1 MNYLSVTGLTKSY
14 GIHILFENLTF
25 GIDKGQKIALVA
37 RNGEGKSSLF
47 RILAGLDT
55 PDSGTVIY
63 NREVKLGFL
72 SQEQEL
78 NNQTTILEN
87 IFVADSPKTKAIAEY
102 ERAVES
108 HDEKAIQRA
117 HDNMDHNKAWDYEA
131 RVREVL
137 GKLDIHD
144 LDRVVGTLSG
154 GQKRRIALA
163 RVLIEEPDMVLLD
176 EPTNHLDLEMIE
188 WLEEFLSQSNM
199 TIFMITHDRYFLENI
214 TDEILELENKS
225 LYRYKGNFSYYLE
238 KKAEREQLESV
249 VKGKMEMLYKKELEW
264 ARKMPRART
273 VKSKSRMDDFHE
285 LKSALSRQHDP
296 ESLELEININR
307 MGSKVVEFHRV
318 RKAYQKTVVLD
329 GFDYVFKNKERIGIV
344 GRNGTGK
351 TTFLNLLTKKIEP
364 DGGKVVVG
372 ETVVF
377 GYYNQQG
384 MPLKEGQRLLE
395 CVREVADHIPLTH
408 GKTITASQ
416 MLERFM
422 FPRHQHSTFI
432 EKLSGGER
440 KRLQLLLVLMKNPN
454 FLILDE
460 PTNALDVFTLSA
472 LEEYLLYYPGCLVIV
487 SHDRYFLDKL
497 VDHIF
502 VLNGE
507 GRVKDILG
515 NYDTY
520 RRMEEEE
527 SRQKSI
533 ERRES
538 EAQKPKHE
546 AKVETTKS
554 KLSFKEK
561 FEWDQLEKEIPLLEK
576 EKKELEAKLAGATS
590 NHEEL
595 LRVSDRLGRVINELD
610 EKGMRWLEL
619 SEFVK

>member
-1 MNYLSVTGLTKSY
+1 MNYLSVENLTKSF
-14 GIHILFENLTF
+14 GINNLFENLTF
-25 GIDKGQKIALVA
+25 GIEKGQKIALVA
-37 RNGEGKSSLF
+37 RNGAGKTSLF

-55 PDSGTVIY
+55 PDSGAVTY
-63 NREVKLGFL
+63 NREVRLGFL

-78 NNQTTILEN
+78 DNNKTILDN
-87 IFVADSPKTKAIAEY
+87 IFSADSPKTRAIAEY
-102 ERAVES
+102 ERAIES
-108 HDEKAIQRA
+108 HDEKAMQKA
-117 HDNMDHNKAWDYEA
+117 HDAMDRNAAWDYEA
-131 RVREVL
+131 RVKEVL

-144 LDRVVGTLSG
+144 LDRITGQLSG
-154 GQKRRIALA
+154 GQKRRISLA
-163 RVLIEEPDMVLLD
+163 KVLIEEPDLVLLD

-214 TDEILELENKS
+214 TDEILELENKTI
-225 LYRYKGNFSYYLE
+225 YRYKGNFSYYLE
-238 KKAEREQLESV
+238 KKAERDQLESV
-249 VKGKMEMLYKKELEW
+249 VRGKQEMLFKKELEW

-273 VKSKSRMDDFHE
+273 VKSKSRMDNFFE
-285 LKSALSRQHDP
+285 LKQSLVRSDDP
-296 ESLELEININR
+296 DALELEINMSR
-307 MGSKVVEFHRV
+307 MGSKIVEFHKV
-318 RKAYQKTVVLD
+318 RKTYGEQTVLA
-329 GFDYVFKNKERIGIV
+329 GFDYVFKNKEKIGIV

-351 TTFLNLLTKKIEP
+351 TTFLNMLTKQIEP

-377 GYYNQQG
+377 GYFNQQG
-384 MPLKEGQRLLE
+384 MTLKEGQRLLE
-395 CVREVADHIPLTH
+395 CVREVADFIPLTK

-422 FPRHQHSTFI
+422 FARSSHSTFV

-460 PTNALDVFTLSA
+460 PTNDLDVFTLAA
-472 LEEYLLYYPGCLVIV
+472 LEDYLLQYPGCLLIV

-502 VLNGE
+502 VLDGD
-507 GRVKDILG
+507 GQIRDIFG

-520 RRMEEEE
+520 RRMEEADALQRA
-527 SRQKSI
+527 SQKRQNNEQKQV
-533 ERRES
+533 
-538 EAQKPKHE
+538 AQKAEVPKI
-546 AKVETTKS
+546 

-561 FEWDQLEKEIPLLEK
+561 HEYDQLEKEIPQLEK
-576 EKKELEAKLAGATS
+576 EKKELEEKLNNTAT

-595 LRVSDRLGRVINELD
+595 LKITDRLGQVVKMLD
-610 EKGMRWLEL
+610 EKGLRWLEL
-619 SEFVK
+619 SEFM